1 MSKTFKVGGTV
12 TIYFGDSMRSF
23 LKKSLRKKNTFF
35 VDHIIIAID
44 GDILTVFPNF
54 RTDDKEVPYEVSGLR
69 IDKSDRH
76 ILAEGELMYLSELNK
91 SELMVFA
98 EEHKYNPK
106 EFKEA
111 MKPFRKAHKKDDW
124 INDQSLTAERI
135 STVIRKATEI
145 ELAGTVKV
153 CPVIRIAP
161 ADCKVII
168 KEIFF
173 KIRW

>member
-1 MSKTFKVGGTV
+1 MLVIHCNFSNRFIVHNVLFDGTTSDIIRLFGYVLKKLEKISMSKTFKVGGTV

-44 GDILTVFPNF
+44 GDILTVFPNS

-111 MKPFRKAHKKDDW
+111 MKPFRKAHKKDD
-124 INDQSLTAERI
+124 
-135 STVIRKATEI
+135 
-145 ELAGTVKV
+145 
-153 CPVIRIAP
+153 
-161 ADCKVII
+161 
-168 KEIFF
+168 
-173 KIRW
+173 

>member
-44 GDILTVFPNF
+44 GDILTVFPNS

-76 ILAEGELMYLSELNK
+76 ILGEGELMHLSELNK
-91 SELMVFA
+91 SDLMAFA
-98 EEHKYNPK
+98 EEHEYNPK

-111 MKPFRKAHKKDDW
+111 MKPFRKAQKKDD
-124 INDQSLTAERI
+124 
-135 STVIRKATEI
+135 
-145 ELAGTVKV
+145 
-153 CPVIRIAP
+153 
-161 ADCKVII
+161 
-168 KEIFF
+168 
-173 KIRW
+173 